1 LHLALH
7 LREIEILL
15 IDNPGSTVNDLRRWQ
30 NLLADESFHNSIAH
44 LEFTRR
50 LLLSYPAIL
59 SQERLD
65 VVMPAQSR
73 NARSVPRLL
82 LAGLIAQA
90 IQNGGDDP
98 IRTDLCEFT
107 Y

>member
-1 LHLALH
+1 MDCFHLELH

-30 NLLADESFHNSIAH
+30 NMLADEPLHNRIAH
-44 LEFTRR
+44 LKFARR

-65 VVMPAQSR
+65 VVIPAQSR

-82 LAGLIAQA
+82 LAGLITQA

-98 IRTDLCEFT
+98 IRTDLC
-107 Y
+107 